1 MAVAAGPDT
10 SENGLVFCLDAANSK
25 SIGNGTKWYNLTGV
39 GDGVTKINNPTLS
52 SKGGSACY
60 VFDAAG
66 ERFQSTPSGFANI
79 ANYMTIECW
88 IYPEPDIT
96 SGDRMN
102 IIRANSGGNRAYMSY
117 NKSNNRISN
126 YWYGTSNQG
135 YHETVSFTPGRN
147 VWQHFCCSWDGS
159 TIRQYVNYENKG
171 SAATASQGQTFGTEL
186 QIGWEG
192 DGRQFSGGI
201 GLIRIYNRALTDDEV
216 KYNFNANRNRFGI

>member
-1 MAVAAGPDT
+1 MALTHSPSIST
-10 SENGLVFCLDAANSK
+10 NGLILSLDAENQK
-25 SIGNGTKWYNLTGV
+25 SVGNGVQWYNLV
-39 GDGVTKINNPTLS
+39 APNGVTRISSPTIGT
-52 SKGGSACY
+52 KGGATCY
-60 VFDAAG
+60 IFDNAG
-66 ERFQSTPSGFANI
+66 DRFQSTPTGIPNPQ
-79 ANYMTIECW
+79 NYLTLEAW

-102 IIRANSGGNRAYMSY
+102 IVRANSGGNRAYLSY
-117 NKSNNRISN
+117 NKSNNKISN

-135 YHETVSFTPGRN
+135 YHETVSYTPGRN
-147 VWQHFCCSWDGS
+147 VWQHFCCTWDGT

-171 SAATASQGQTFGTEL
+171 SAATTSQGQTFGTEI

-216 KYNFNANRNRFGI
+216 KYNFNSHKERFGL

>member
-1 MAVAAGPDT
+1 MGLFHSPI
-10 SENGLVFCLDAANSK
+10 SSLNGLVFCLDAANSK
-25 SIGNGTKWYNLTGV
+25 SIKDQAKWYNLTST
-39 GDGVTKINNPTLS
+39 GDGITRIGSPTLGT
-52 SKGGSACY
+52 KAGVPCY
-60 VFDAAG
+60 IFDAAG

-79 ANYMTIECW
+79 TNYMTIECW

-102 IIRANSGGNRAYMSY
+102 IIRANSGGSRAYMSY
-117 NKSNNRISN
+117 NKSNNKISN

-135 YHETVSFTPGRN
+135 YHETVSYIPGRN

-216 KYNFNANRNRFGI
+216 KYNFNSLRGRFGV